1 MAKTYDE
8 LICEIN
14 NISVQ
19 EIITKEFPGDITAA
33 RVGVRVSI
41 IMNEINEKF
50 INLSKQI
57 SQSFEKQNE
66 KINERFGERFDQVEG
81 RLDEIEKR
89 LDAICDKL
97 GIELDEE

>member
-41 IMNEINEKF
+41 IMNDINRKLD
-50 INLSKQI
+50 NLRSHI
-57 SQSFEKQNE
+57 SISLENQKTL
-66 KINERFGERFDQVEG
+66 INERFDK
-81 RLDEIEKR
+81 LEKNQT
-89 LDAICDKL
+89 AICDKL
-97 GIELDEE
+97 GIEIDEE